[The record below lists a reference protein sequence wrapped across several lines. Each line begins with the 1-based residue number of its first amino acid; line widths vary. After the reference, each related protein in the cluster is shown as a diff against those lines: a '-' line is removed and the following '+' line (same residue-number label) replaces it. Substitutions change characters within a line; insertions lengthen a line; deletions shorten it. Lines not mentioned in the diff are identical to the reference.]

1 MRFVIDIVAY
11 SSYQSKDQ
19 MRLTIQ
25 LLFAILLFSIS
36 AVAQSS
42 FTIGE
47 IQTIESKHLG
57 ESRTLNIYLP
67 KGYPNDTVSY
77 QTIYLLDGSA
87 DEDFLHIVG
96 LVQFFDL
103 QFQAPPTIV
112 VGIANVDRKRDFTF
126 PTTDK
131 SLQKDYPTTGGSA
144 NFIAFLKDEL
154 QPYLSANYKVNT
166 ERILIGQ
173 SLGGLLATE
182 ILLKDPSLFT
192 KYLIVSPSL
201 WWDNESMY
209 QQMGDLIKK
218 QKYKGIEVIV
228 SVGKEHPMMIK
239 EAAGLYEALTLEG
252 GKDLKLDYQYF
263 EKEDHATV
271 LHVSIYQAFKAL
283 YGQLERD

>member
-1 MRFVIDIVAY
+1 MNTT
-11 SSYQSKDQ
+11 
-19 MRLTIQ
+19 LN
-25 LLFAILLFSIS
+25 LLLAFLLVSHMS
-36 AVAQSS
+36 WAQTP

-47 IQTIESKHLG
+47 TQTIASEYLG
-57 ESRTLNIYLP
+57 ETRTLNIYLP
-67 KGYPNDTVSY
+67 AGYPNDTIDY

-87 DEDFLHIVG
+87 HEDFLHIVG
-96 LVQFFDL
+96 LVQFFEL

-126 PTTDK
+126 PTSDK
-131 SLQKDYPTTGGSA
+131 GLQKSYPTTGGSA
-144 NFIAFLKDEL
+144 NFIAFLKEEL
-154 QPYLSANYKVNT
+154 QPYISANYKVNN

-182 ILLKDPSLFT
+182 VLLKDPSLFT

-201 WWDNESMY
+201 WWDNESLY
-209 QQMGDLIKK
+209 NQMGALIKK
-218 QKYKGIEVIV
+218 QKYKGIDVIV

-252 GKDLKLDYQYF
+252 GKGLTLDYQYF

-271 LHVSIYQAFKAL
+271 LHVSIHEAFKAL
-283 YGQLERD
+283 YGQSESD